1 MTVEEARAEAA
12 RIGLVLAPLPV
23 PATNGN
29 EVISQLTQPGDE
41 VRYGTT
47 ITVYYA

>member
-1 MTVEEARAEAA
+1 MKTTGTVK
-12 RIGLVLAPLPV
+12 LAPLPV
-23 PATNGN
+23 PGTNGN
-29 EVISQLTQPGDE
+29 EVISQLTPAGSR